1 MEKKRKDH
9 EQPLAIEEWG
19 WRYHHIGIPTKE
31 KIQNERY
38 IPHLKFYVG
47 GFDTSPFGIEWMRF
61 DDDSPF
67 DELIKT
73 LPHIAFEVDNM
84 EEALSR
90 ADFRV
95 LNQTNAPS
103 EGVRVAMG
111 CAPPCVPATS
121 AFRCSAMATLPWK
134 SPS

>member
-31 KIQNERY
+31 KIQDERY
-38 IPHLKFYVG
+38 IPHLKFSVG

-73 LPHIAFEVDNM
+73 VPHIAFEVDNL
-84 EEALSR
+84 EEALSL
-90 ADFRV
+90 ADFRI

-103 EGVRVAMG
+103 EGVRVAMIEHHG
-111 CAPPCVPATS
+111 APIELIEFTQYKNPGT
-121 AFRCSAMATLPWK
+121 
-134 SPS
+134 